1 MVYLIVDKKCESNI
15 SKINEYK
22 NHLENLYNDKVE
34 CIIQDNRVI
43 TPLGE
48 EGRALEEKG
57 RRISEIL
64 KSSKFVYLYRDDEF
78 IMLK

>member
-15 SKINEYK
+15 SKISEYVK
-22 NHLENLYNDKVE
+22 CLKSLYNDEVE
-34 CIIQDNRVI
+34 YIVQDNRVI

-57 RRISEIL
+57 RKISEIL
-64 KSSKFVYLYRDDEF
+64 KSSNAVYLYRDEEF
-78 IMLK
+78 IILK

>member
-22 NHLENLYNDKVE
+22 NYLENLYNDKVE
-34 CIIQDNRVI
+34 CIVQDNRVI

-48 EGRALEEKG
+48 EGRTLEEKG
-57 RRISEIL
+57 KRISEIL
-64 KSSKFVYLYRDDEF
+64 KFSDSVYLYRDDEF
-78 IMLK
+78 IVLK